1 MRTMGDNQMTDV
13 KKIKELLS
21 TCLQC
26 GTCTASCPN
35 SFAMDMTPRKLWRMV
50 LMDRIDEVFNSTT
63 FSMCSTCYFC
73 TLRCPR
79 GLELTHAMSMLKE
92 VAVKEDIPK
101 YRISSKFYSSFM
113 ESVRRHGR
121 VRETEFLT
129 LYFLNMKNPILP
141 MKFTP
146 IGIKFLKKNKV
157 KIELPSK
164 PGPGNLNRLFETVS
178 RMEESK

>member
-1 MRTMGDNQMTDV
+1 MGDNQMTDV
-13 KKIKELLS
+13 KKIKELVS

-35 SFAMDMTPRKLWRMV
+35 SFAMDMPPRKLWRMV
-50 LMDRIDEVFNSTT
+50 LMDRVEEIFT
-63 FSMCSTCYFC
+63 STCYFC

-79 GLELTHAMSMLKE
+79 GLELTQAMSMLKE

-129 LYFLNMKNPILP
+129 LYFMNMKNPLLP

-164 PGPGNLNRLFETVS
+164 PGPGNLSRLFETVS
-178 RMEESK
+178 RMEENK